1 MRRNRLGKGPK
12 VNRNFNSE
20 RGSVAAEIS
29 QGLVY
34 VAVLAIVGLWV
45 IAHLEGVSFQVLLD
59 QLRHGTQ
66 SH

>member
-45 IAHLEGVSFQVLLD
+45 IAHLEGVSFGVLLD
-59 QLRHGTQ
+59 QLRNGTQ

>member
-1 MRRNRLGKGPK
+1 VRRNRFWKGSL

-20 RGSVAAEIS
+20 HGSVATEIS

-45 IAHLEGVSFQVLLD
+45 IAHLEGVSFGVLLD
-59 QLRHGTQ
+59 QLRNGTQ